1 MEMEVREGRN
11 INKKVEKGG
20 KCLFKKTLVG
30 PKSDA
35 QRRFDN
41 CLKWE
46 ESPKNMPQINSPK
59 LVDYDNDELEL
70 YYEWLEEGTSLEDF
84 LLEKSDDLE
93 NKIKVASNALAI
105 IHTTSNWISD
115 VDKEKSLPDRRSL
128 MIAISKY
135 DYASCTGAELELF
148 ALLHQDKKFIESLF
162 DENNE
167 TDECLCHGD
176 VRLDQFIWYQNKM
189 YIIDFEELRIG
200 DGTRDLAGIIGSI
213 YFNCLLKTFSETTQE
228 TSDEKEIEAQFIE
241 RGMAYIEEMIPI
253 MKSAYEAYSIVKP
266 INLMNLSINIG
277 WFIIERIMSR
287 AKYSFKLSAT
297 DKAILGIGREIILSP
312 NKFEEI
318 FKQ

>member
-1 MEMEVREGRN
+1 MKVREGRN
-11 INKKVEKGG
+11 INKKIEKGG
-20 KCLFKKTLVG
+20 ENFFKKTIVG

-46 ESPKNMPQINSPK
+46 KLHKNLPKINSPE
-59 LVDYDNDELEL
+59 LLDYDKNELDL
-70 YYEWLEEGTSLEDF
+70 YFEWLEGGISLEDF
-84 LLEKSDDLE
+84 LLEKSDCLE
-93 NKIKVASNALAI
+93 NKIKIASNALAI
-105 IHTTSNWISD
+105 IHTTNNWIVD
-115 VDKEKSLPDRRSL
+115 VDKEKSLPNRRSL
-128 MIAISKY
+128 MIAINKY

-162 DENNE
+162 DENDENNE
-167 TDECLCHGD
+167 NDECLCHGD

-213 YFNCLLKTFSETTQE
+213 YFNCLLKTFSKTTQE
-228 TSDEKEIEAQFIE
+228 TSDEKEIESQFVE

-266 INLMNLSINIG
+266 INKINLSINIG

-318 FKQ
+318 FK

>member
-1 MEMEVREGRN
+1 
-11 INKKVEKGG
+11 
-20 KCLFKKTLVG
+20 
-30 PKSDA
+30 
-35 QRRFDN
+35 
-41 CLKWE
+41 
-46 ESPKNMPQINSPK
+46 
-59 LVDYDNDELEL
+59 
-70 YYEWLEEGTSLEDF
+70 
-84 LLEKSDDLE
+84 
-93 NKIKVASNALAI
+93 
-105 IHTTSNWISD
+105 
-115 VDKEKSLPDRRSL
+115 
-128 MIAISKY
+128 
-135 DYASCTGAELELF
+135 
-148 ALLHQDKKFIESLF
+148 
-162 DENNE
+162 
-167 TDECLCHGD
+167 
-176 VRLDQFIWYQNKM
+176 
-189 YIIDFEELRIG
+189 LRIG